1 VQTEITVIQTT
12 IRHARLGQEILIL
25 HQLIMEIIT
34 VIETVALL
42 PLVVVEIMDIQQE
55 VHQVV
60 AMVIIILAQDVIMD
74 IVVVVEVLA
83 LVQALIQVVVRDHLL
98 NQLRRGAITV
108 IQVHLQLI
116 RHQVQV
122 LAHLLMEVR
131 QVAVHRLVEVRQ
143 EVVVLAVEV
152 EAEVH
157 DKINKTLTSKIPS
170 KRTFEGIFSFKV

>member
-1 VQTEITVIQTT
+1 VRTEIIVIL
-12 IRHARLGQEILIL
+12 IIVAHELLVQETHIL
-25 HQLIMEIIT
+25 HQLIMESIT
-34 VIETVALL
+34 AIATVALL
-42 PLVVVEIMDIQQE
+42 PLVVVEIMAIRRV

-74 IVVVVEVLA
+74 IVVVVEVQA
-83 LVQALIQVVVRDHLL
+83 LVQALIQVVVRVHLL
-98 NQLRRGAITV
+98 NQLRRGVITV

-131 QVAVHRLVEVRQ
+131 QVAAHRLVEVRQ
-143 EVVVLAVEV
+143 GAVVLAVEV

>member
-1 VQTEITVIQTT
+1 MVI
-12 IRHARLGQEILIL
+12 A
-25 HQLIMEIIT
+25 
-34 VIETVALL
+34 TVALL
-42 PLVVVEIMDIQQE
+42 PLVVVEIMGRLQQ
-55 VHQVV
+55 VAHQVV

-83 LVQALIQVVVRDHLL
+83 LVQALIQVAVRVHLL

-116 RHQVQV
+116 RHRVQV

-131 QVAVHRLVEVRQ
+131 QVVAHRLVEVRQ
-143 EVVVLAVEV
+143 EVVVLAEAA

-157 DKINKTLTSKIPS
+157 VKINKTLTSKIPS
-170 KRTFEGIFSFKV
+170 KRIFEGIFSFKV